1 MSIFCSSRS
10 DKNCGQGAQKTDSG
24 RTSHPSHEAPPCLA
38 IIKAKRCAFLSSLPP
53 TRLLPA
59 FVEAETQGACPT
71 VFDFLGRQ
79 AAWMAFAEAKVRQPS
94 NVAGCYRSGLVY
106 CFHVSASQS
115 WRQCILTGRVAT
127 HLRKNAEPEWKRP
140 RVKRYGRCAR
150 SPPLQ
155 RTSGTLTR
163 RVLTLWNFCLLLARA
178 RSLWSVWSSR

>member
-1 MSIFCSSRS
+1 MKLLLASRLSKRSAAPFSLLFRPPFCSSPSSSQRHKGHAQRS
-10 DKNCGQGAQKTDSG
+10 LWFSWQQ
-24 RTSHPSHEAPPCLA
+24 
-38 IIKAKRCAFLSSLPP
+38 
-53 TRLLPA
+53 
-59 FVEAETQGACPT
+59 V
-71 VFDFLGRQ
+71 
-79 AAWMAFAEAKVRQPS
+79 AWMAVAEAKVRRRS

-178 RSLWSVWSSR
+178 RSLWSVWSFL